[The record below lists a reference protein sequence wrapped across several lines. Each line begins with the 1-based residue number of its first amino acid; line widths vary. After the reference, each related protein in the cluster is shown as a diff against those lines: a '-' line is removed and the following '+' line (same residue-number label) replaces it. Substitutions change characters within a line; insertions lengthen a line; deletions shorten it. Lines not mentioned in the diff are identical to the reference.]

1 MRLRFI
7 VLLLTTNCCFA
18 QRGLQ
23 LEIMPGV
30 AGYQGDLTQKTV
42 PFNTIGPS
50 AALNIKYDFGD
61 MVILRTGF
69 AWGKVSAKDND
80 NKDAYLTNR
89 NLSFETMIW
98 EGHLGA
104 EINILDPE
112 TYYSLPYVFTGIA
125 LFHFDPYAF
134 DNNNKKVYL
143 QPLSTEGQ
151 GLSEYPDRKKYSLT
165 QFCIPFGGGWKFI
178 IKEKCALSFELG
190 FRFLFTD
197 YLDDASRTYVNQQVL
212 LNKKGAQAV
221 EFAFRGSP
229 ASVEG
234 KQRGNAEKNDM
245 YGFAGVKFAMRLGKE
260 KK

>member
-80 NKDAYLTNR
+80 NKDTYLNNR

-112 TYYSLPYVFTGIA
+112 AYYSLPYVFTGIA
-125 LFHFDPYAF
+125 LFHFGNSVFIIVFKCNRTTIAVYFCRKINCVGRLFLFFIFVARSKCKT
-134 DNNNKKVYL
+134 NKKQGCKDYFL
-143 QPLSTEGQ
+143 HKLISKFGANIKLLS
-151 GLSEYPDRKKYSLT
+151 
-165 QFCIPFGGGWKFI
+165 I
-178 IKEKCALSFELG
+178 
-190 FRFLFTD
+190 
-197 YLDDASRTYVNQQVL
+197 
-212 LNKKGAQAV
+212 
-221 EFAFRGSP
+221 
-229 ASVEG
+229 
-234 KQRGNAEKNDM
+234 
-245 YGFAGVKFAMRLGKE
+245 
-260 KK
+260 